1 MILSIAARLI
11 KELDIVALEVIQV
24 IVRRTFIGDHAFN
37 FFQRREIV
45 EGGHVEFR
53 MIAEYIVFNGIADD
67 FGLHRRLKMC
77 IRDSMSRV
85 SRILMRR

>member
-24 IVRRTFIGDHAFN
+24 IIRRTFIGDHAFN

-45 EGGHVEFR
+45 EGGHVEFC
-53 MIAEYIVFNGIADD
+53 MIAEHIVFNGIADD
-67 FGLHRRLKMC
+67 FGLHRRL
-77 IRDSMSRV
+77 IEIHV
-85 SRILMRR
+85 G